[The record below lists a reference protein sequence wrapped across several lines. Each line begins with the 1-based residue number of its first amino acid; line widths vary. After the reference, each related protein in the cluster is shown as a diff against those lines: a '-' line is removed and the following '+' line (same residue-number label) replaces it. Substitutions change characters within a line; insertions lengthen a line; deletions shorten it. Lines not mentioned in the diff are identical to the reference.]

1 MSFSAFA
8 GVELKVGIRSRT
20 YPLYML
26 VALFYGLILRAVPEA
41 YKITSSQLLL
51 FMEPALVGFMFVGAL
66 ILFEKKD
73 GVLSALAVS
82 PAEFRNYYWAKTLLM
97 AFLSIIAAVVMIV
110 IGVGV
115 STRYFYAFW
124 GVLLSSIVYTLIGV
138 GLVAKHKSLDDYF
151 IVLLG
156 VLIISI
162 LPFLGFHNIIEN
174 DIINKIL
181 YIIPSYSSIYLL
193 RAGFVSVAMEKII
206 FSSAY
211 LLIWIPISYHFAKIR
226 FYKYAVEG
234 AK

>member
-8 GVELKVGIRSRT
+8 GVELKVGIRSRA

-26 VALFYGLILRAVPEA
+26 VALFYGLILRAVPGA
-41 YKITSSQLLL
+41 YKITASQLLL
-51 FMEPALVGFMFVGAL
+51 FIEPALLGFTFVGAL

-73 GVLSALAVS
+73 GVLGALAVS

-97 AFLSIIAAVVMIV
+97 AFLSLVAAVVMIA
-110 IGVGV
+110 IGVGI
-115 STRYFYAFW
+115 SSRYFYMLW
-124 GVLLSSIVYTLIGV
+124 GVLLTSIVYTLIGV

-151 IVLLG
+151 ITLVG

-174 DIINKIL
+174 EIINKIL

-193 RAGFVSVAMEKII
+193 RAGFVSVAMEKIV

-211 LLIWIPISYHFAKIR
+211 LMLWIPISYYFAKIR

-234 AK
+234 SK